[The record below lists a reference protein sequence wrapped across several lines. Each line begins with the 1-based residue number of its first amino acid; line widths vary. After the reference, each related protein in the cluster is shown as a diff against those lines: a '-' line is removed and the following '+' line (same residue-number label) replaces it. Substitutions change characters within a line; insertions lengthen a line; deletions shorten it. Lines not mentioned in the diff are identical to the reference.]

1 MPWDQVPYA
10 EGLTRCEVPGGTIYR
25 YLSGHITFAPPDPL
39 PEVVDAPS
47 PLLATQAEAVQLQ
60 RVGIVANHVETQ
72 GAGVATGLSVQT
84 VPRFPTASMLD
95 AARQW
100 WKDTYATQLGYT
112 QAMGVW
118 QAMFEAAS
126 PKGVAER
133 QNNPTMQQQTGVNR
147 QGQS

>member
-25 YLSGHITFAPPDPL
+25 YSSGHITFAPEPKAAAPKPENHGGAYQEWLNTEPKYMFRYEHRRPYQQAWEIDRKQGPD
-39 PEVVDAPS
+39 
-47 PLLATQAEAVQLQ
+47 
-60 RVGIVANHVETQ
+60 
-72 GAGVATGLSVQT
+72 
-84 VPRFPTASMLD
+84 VPREPTEAMLD

-118 QAMFEAAS
+118 QTMFEAAS
-126 PKGVAER
+126 PKGVTER
-133 QNNPTMQQQTGVNR
+133 QNKPPVQQQTGVNR
-147 QGQS
+147 EG